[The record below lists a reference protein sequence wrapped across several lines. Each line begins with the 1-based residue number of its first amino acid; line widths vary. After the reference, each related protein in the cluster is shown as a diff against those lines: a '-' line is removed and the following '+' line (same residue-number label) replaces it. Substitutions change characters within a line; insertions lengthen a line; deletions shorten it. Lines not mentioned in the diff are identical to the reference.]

1 MVGLARL
8 ASSSNPNPDQ
18 DPPPFTALADP
29 FAVVLPP
36 DFPDPP
42 DSFSLLRRTSS
53 PVTTIPLPRLVFAAA
68 DSVIGVLC
76 CRFVNEFL
84 VLLGFSSSYAVA
96 SCERWYQCN
105 ILILWL
111 LCSPCPSLVTS
122 LVPDLTS
129 MTCASSPIDDSC
141 QRSDWKTLR
150 SRLHFSSLGTM
161 TVLPSGKIDY
171 VLFWC
176 EYGSCTSPLWLLF
189 DGSMCF
195 KDSEH
200 YYRTIPPM
208 NLTFDDQLTHRCS
221 PQTPLISIYSDHND
235 QRFNFDS
242 GKSLW
247 FHHGNAGIDKFCWEL
262 EFVPLEIGVK
272 LILLS
277 TGVEESSS
285 LMFVSFQG
293 VTLLSPLATTIQ
305 AQQMEF
311 PSSEAYVLGIAGL
324 SHIVTVV
331 NGACSLMSSKICHQ
345 PVSPTSTNVY
355 ARLIQSSARSHSLLE
370 DSSPVALIKMLL
382 KPPHVGAMRDHY
394 PSSFSLQE

>member
-1 MVGLARL
+1 MVDLARL
-8 ASSSNPNPDQ
+8 ASSSNPNSDQ

-36 DFPDPP
+36 DLPDPP
-42 DSFSLLRRTSS
+42 DEVIRSLCSDGLH
-53 PVTTIPLPRLVFAAA
+53 PL
-68 DSVIGVLC
+68 
-76 CRFVNEFL
+76 FVNEFL

-96 SCERWYQCN
+96 SCERWYRCN

-111 LCSPCPSLVTS
+111 LCSPFPSLVTS

-150 SRLHFSSLGTM
+150 SRLPFSSLGTM

-176 EYGSCTSPLWLLF
+176 EYGSCTSLLWLLF
-189 DGSMCF
+189 DRSMCF

-221 PQTPLISIYSDHND
+221 PQTPLISTYSDHND

-242 GKSLW
+242 DKSL
-247 FHHGNAGIDKFCWEL
+247 
-262 EFVPLEIGVK
+262 
-272 LILLS
+272 
-277 TGVEESSS
+277 
-285 LMFVSFQG
+285 
-293 VTLLSPLATTIQ
+293 
-305 AQQMEF
+305 
-311 PSSEAYVLGIAGL
+311 
-324 SHIVTVV
+324 
-331 NGACSLMSSKICHQ
+331 
-345 PVSPTSTNVY
+345 
-355 ARLIQSSARSHSLLE
+355 
-370 DSSPVALIKMLL
+370 
-382 KPPHVGAMRDHY
+382 
-394 PSSFSLQE
+394 